1 MIRRELKTR
10 LIALERRYA
19 AAVNAKRDEP
29 YAPARWAREHALRAA
44 SVLLYGEPK
53 IEEPLRDAL
62 FRMELKLD
70 KEFGAEANEYYLG
83 AKGENPN
90 GLMRS
95 YLCSSLM
102 FSALPGASDN
112 CKFEQIFS
120 KAPVWFLKF
129 TGIEWDAKLL
139 GFKLRK
145 LVGGPALGSEA
156 RRDRNQWPFL
166 PARTID
172 AGGPCSDPDE
182 PWERIIE
189 RRLRDIRR

>member
-1 MIRRELKTR
+1 VIRRELKTR

-62 FRMELKLD
+62 FRMEQKLD

-102 FSALPGASDN
+102 FSALPGANDN

-129 TGIEWDAKLL
+129 TGIEWMQSSWASNFVSLLEGPRWDQKL
-139 GFKLRK
+139 GAIEINGHFCLREQSMPEGH
-145 LVGGPALGSEA
+145 V
-156 RRDRNQWPFL
+156 RI
-166 PARTID
+166 RTNH
-172 AGGPCSDPDE
+172 GKE
-182 PWERIIE
+182 
-189 RRLRDIRR
+189 L